1 MENEQLEK
9 CLRERKDTTLVQRTI
24 SKLLDYQNVPIQES
38 SSVGQAKCIPI
49 TEKDAY
55 ASLADESNMLI
66 TRRPRKIGFFALRLG
81 IIGPKQKTMAL
92 LVPILSIVL
101 IVVLNRFYGIP
112 SFESHWLRPTT
123 YGSKIQDLVEVGL
136 VTAGT
141 DAHGPVRLK
150 IKGIA
155 YSENNRSAVIGTAV
169 IHEGDKISGATVLK
183 IGRDSIEFG
192 LDGEKWTQKI
202 E

>member
-1 MENEQLEK
+1 VADVQ
-9 CLRERKDTTLVQRTI
+9 KDNTLVQQTI
-24 SKLLDYQNVPIQES
+24 SKLLDYQSVSVQES
-38 SSVGQAKCIPI
+38 GSVGQAVCIPI
-49 TEKDAY
+49 TEDEAY
-55 ASLADESNMLI
+55 ACPEDESNILI
-66 TRRPRKIGFFALRLG
+66 ARRPKGIGFFALRLG
-81 IIGPKQKTMAL
+81 IIGPRQRTMAL

-101 IVVLNRFYGIP
+101 IVVLSKFYGIP
-112 SFESHWLRPTT
+112 SFENRWLRPAT

>member
-1 MENEQLEK
+1 MEDDQKN
-9 CLRERKDTTLVQRTI
+9 TALVRRTI

-38 SSVGQAKCIPI
+38 SSVGQAACIPI
-49 TEKDAY
+49 PEEEAY
-55 ASLADESNMLI
+55 ALADKSNMLI
-66 TRRPRKIGFFALRLG
+66 NKRPRKIGVFALRLG
-81 IIGPKQKTMAL
+81 IIGSRQRTMAL
-92 LVPILSIVL
+92 LVPILTIVL
-101 IVVLNRFYGIP
+101 IVVLNKFYGIP
-112 SFESHWLRPTT
+112 SFESNWLRPAT
-123 YGSKIQDLVEVGL
+123 YGSKIQDIVEVGL

-150 IKGIA
+150 VKGIV
-155 YSENNRSAVIGTAV
+155 YSGANRSAVVGTAV

-183 IGRDSIEFG
+183 INRNSIEFE